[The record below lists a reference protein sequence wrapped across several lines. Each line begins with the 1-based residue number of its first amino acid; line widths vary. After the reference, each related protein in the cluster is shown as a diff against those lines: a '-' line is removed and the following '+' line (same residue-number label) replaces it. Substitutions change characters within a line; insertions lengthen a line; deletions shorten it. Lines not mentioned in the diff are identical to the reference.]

1 MNRTSDL
8 TRRLWAALLALC
20 LTLSLALPVFAEGE
34 SNTEPEA
41 KETYHIG
48 TVDELLQLADYC
60 RLDSWSEN
68 RTVVLDTDL
77 EVTGSGFTGIP
88 SFSGVFEGQG
98 HVISGLSLVD
108 DGSVIGFFRYVQKE
122 ANVRDLVVR
131 GRAMPS
137 GSRTTVGGLA
147 GSNAGTLHN
156 CRFEG
161 VSSGASI
168 VGGIAGNNLVTGV
181 IENCTTT
188 GSVYGAHFIG
198 GLAGQNHGIIAN
210 STNAASVNTTVEQN
224 DIDLSELTLGDLIGT
239 ENAADITD
247 IGGIAGQSSGV
258 IRACMNRGTV
268 GYQHMGYNVGGIAG
282 SQTGYIEG
290 CVNYGTVYARKE
302 SGGIVGQMEPSSTL
316 QYTKDTLQELSEEM
330 TTLQTLVDRACDDAS
345 AASSDLSNQLHNLQ
359 NSVTSSRSAIEN
371 LLKQAGDGLS
381 ISSQT
386 VKTDLTQ
393 FKQNLKDTT
402 GDASDPDATKQP
414 DGAII
419 DPGYSIGDLTGSS
432 SEEETTAAAPEE
444 SADTAPAE
452 QPAVTEDAPAEQTDQ
467 PTAEDTPAEQAESD
481 TAREAHSQPD
491 PGTAA
496 DDSDPTVGPMPTPD
510 QNQAD
515 TGYIVEEPENKDI
528 AKDLVDGIS
537 DAIPDSVDVEI
548 PKVELTNRDAI
559 TASKNDLSSNLTGIG
574 DIVRSLNTSA
584 SGNSQALINDVR
596 AISNQIN
603 KIGQTLSGASENV
616 NRDADDIVDDISD
629 EDTDSDVEA
638 KVSNCINSGSVYAD
652 INAGGITGAMAREND
667 LDPEDDYTIACCGAR
682 LHQLRHRQRQKTARR
697 RHCRRCRDGLCHRLP
712 RLRHGGRRGCHR
724 RGRRGRCEQ
733 IRHPRQLRQVPPV
746 RLQAGGRHCRQRRH
760 HRKLPRHGHDR
771 ERQRADRRDRRYRK
785 RPAGRQRDRQ
795 HLCGYGHRRHRQ
807 HKLQGHCRAAELCG
821 FCRAGE
827 PAQRFLKPLH
837 PLCDRGRLTGAAVL
851 HSLRQRF
858 PDRPAPAGAPS

>member
-1 MNRTSDL
+1 M
-8 TRRLWAALLALC
+8 
-20 LTLSLALPVFAEGE
+20 
-34 SNTEPEA
+34 
-41 KETYHIG
+41 
-48 TVDELLQLADYC
+48 QLADYC

-131 GRAMPS
+131 GRAMPT

-168 VGGIAGNNLVTGV
+168 VGGIAGNNLATGV
-181 IENCTTT
+181 IESCTTT

-371 LLKQAGDGLS
+371 LLKQAADGLS

-402 GDASDPDATKQP
+402 GDASAPNATKQP

-452 QPAVTEDAPAEQTDQ
+452 QPAVTEDAPAEQTNQ
-467 PTAEDTPAEQAESD
+467 PAAEDTPAEQAESD

-496 DDSDPTVGPMPTPD
+496 DDSDPIVGPMPTPD

-537 DAIPDSVDVEI
+537 DAIPDSVDVKI
-548 PKVELTNRDAI
+548 PQ
-559 TASKNDLSSNLTGIG
+559 G
-574 DIVRSLNTSA
+574 
-584 SGNSQALINDVR
+584 
-596 AISNQIN
+596 
-603 KIGQTLSGASENV
+603 
-616 NRDADDIVDDISD
+616 
-629 EDTDSDVEA
+629 
-638 KVSNCINSGSVYAD
+638 
-652 INAGGITGAMAREND
+652 
-667 LDPEDDYTIACCGAR
+667 
-682 LHQLRHRQRQKTARR
+682 
-697 RHCRRCRDGLCHRLP
+697 
-712 RLRHGGRRGCHR
+712 
-724 RGRRGRCEQ
+724 
-733 IRHPRQLRQVPPV
+733 
-746 RLQAGGRHCRQRRH
+746 
-760 HRKLPRHGHDR
+760 
-771 ERQRADRRDRRYRK
+771 RADQ
-785 RPAGRQRDRQ
+785 P
-795 HLCGYGHRRHRQ
+795 
-807 HKLQGHCRAAELCG
+807 
-821 FCRAGE
+821 
-827 PAQRFLKPLH
+827 
-837 PLCDRGRLTGAAVL
+837 
-851 HSLRQRF
+851 
-858 PDRPAPAGAPS
+858 

>member
-34 SNTEPEA
+34 SNTEPETKA
-41 KETYHIG
+41 TYHIG

-77 EVTGSGFTGIP
+77 ELTGSGFTGIP

-108 DGSVIGFFRYVQKE
+108 DGSVIGFFRYVQKG

-181 IENCTTT
+181 IESCTTT

-239 ENAADITD
+239 ENAASITD

-258 IRACMNRGTV
+258 IRACMNRGIV

-302 SGGIVGQMEPSSTL
+302 GGGIVGQMEPSSTL

-330 TTLQTLVDRACDDAS
+330 TTLQALVDRACDDAS
-345 AASSDLSNQLHNLQ
+345 AASSDQPAAQSAEQHHQLPQRH
-359 NSVTSSRSAIEN
+359 RKSA
-371 LLKQAGDGLS
+371 QAGEGW
-381 ISSQT
+381 
-386 VKTDLTQ
+386 
-393 FKQNLKDTT
+393 
-402 GDASDPDATKQP
+402 P
-414 DGAII
+414 
-419 DPGYSIGDLTGSS
+419 
-432 SEEETTAAAPEE
+432 
-444 SADTAPAE
+444 
-452 QPAVTEDAPAEQTDQ
+452 
-467 PTAEDTPAEQAESD
+467 
-481 TAREAHSQPD
+481 
-491 PGTAA
+491 
-496 DDSDPTVGPMPTPD
+496 
-510 QNQAD
+510 
-515 TGYIVEEPENKDI
+515 
-528 AKDLVDGIS
+528 
-537 DAIPDSVDVEI
+537 
-548 PKVELTNRDAI
+548 
-559 TASKNDLSSNLTGIG
+559 
-574 DIVRSLNTSA
+574 
-584 SGNSQALINDVR
+584 
-596 AISNQIN
+596 
-603 KIGQTLSGASENV
+603 
-616 NRDADDIVDDISD
+616 
-629 EDTDSDVEA
+629 
-638 KVSNCINSGSVYAD
+638 
-652 INAGGITGAMAREND
+652 
-667 LDPEDDYTIACCGAR
+667 
-682 LHQLRHRQRQKTARR
+682 LHQLPDHQDRSDPVQAEPEGH
-697 RHCRRCRDGLCHRLP
+697 
-712 RLRHGGRRGCHR
+712 HR
-724 RGRRGRCEQ
+724 RS
-733 IRHPRQLRQVPPV
+733 
-746 RLQAGGRHCRQRRH
+746 
-760 HRKLPRHGHDR
+760 
-771 ERQRADRRDRRYRK
+771 K
-785 RPAGRQRDRQ
+785 RPR
-795 HLCGYGHRRHRQ
+795 
-807 HKLQGHCRAAELCG
+807 
-821 FCRAGE
+821 
-827 PAQRFLKPLH
+827 
-837 PLCDRGRLTGAAVL
+837 CD
-851 HSLRQRF
+851 
-858 PDRPAPAGAPS
+858 